1 MCMMRMTITTDITT
15 DMQRSTKQR
24 SAIAAILDATEDF
37 RSAQEIYADLRA
49 AGEGVGLTTVYR
61 TLQAMT
67 ISGELDCI
75 SREDGEMVYRRCSTT
90 HHHHLVCR
98 TCGRTEEIQ
107 GPSVERWASQ
117 VASEHG
123 FTDVS
128 HTLEIFGTCP
138 RCADISS

>member
-1 MCMMRMTITTDITT
+1 MRTIITTNIAT

-37 RSAQEIYADLRA
+37 RSAQEIYSALRA

-67 ISGELDCI
+67 ITGELDCI
-75 SREDGEMVYRRCSTT
+75 SREDGEMVFRKCSTT

-98 TCGRTEEIQ
+98 TCGRTQEIQ
-107 GPSVERWASQ
+107 GPSVEVWAGQ

-138 RCADISS
+138 RCADVSS